1 MSFDADA
8 KSLDARVAQ
17 EVKRY
22 WGYESLRPI
31 QAEAIRAG
39 VAKRDSLVVMPTGG
53 GKSLCYQVPP
63 LVSGKLSVVVSPLIS
78 LMKDQV
84 DGLKSI
90 GYAAEALHSGVT
102 PEERRSIEAGVSQ
115 GKFKLIFVAPERL
128 MTAWFLQLLDRVG
141 VDSFAIDEAHCIS
154 QWGHDFRPEYRQLA
168 VLKERFPGSSI
179 HAYTATATPRVRGDI
194 VAQLGLTEPTV
205 LVGVFDRPN
214 LTYRVLPTQ
223 DLHAQVIEVVRRHE
237 GEATII
243 YCLSRKDTEALAGV
257 LKANGIKAGYY
268 HAGMEPKLRQR
279 TQEEFSDEELDV
291 VVATVAFGMGIDRSN
306 VRCVIHAAM
315 PKTVEGYQQETG
327 RAGRDG
333 LEAECVLFYTPAD
346 VMRWESLITKS
357 SADAPDPEAQIATQ
371 LELLNHM
378 QSFCNSARCR
388 HRALSEYFGQQY
400 PAPKCEA
407 CDVCLNEVEGVE
419 GATVIAQK
427 IMSAVARTGQR
438 FGVGQVVDVLFG
450 SNTEMVR
457 KCRHDE
463 LSVYGLL
470 KDMPKTVIQGFAY
483 QLIDQG
489 LLSRTP
495 GDRPIVTLNDKS
507 LAVMRGKE
515 DVFLIRPREA
525 AASRATRSA
534 EVSWEGVDRGLFESL
549 RELRKRVA
557 QERGVPPFVVF
568 TDVTLREMARVRPST
583 LEGMRRVKGIGERK
597 LADLGERFLEAVTEF
612 CIARQV
618 GMDAGGG
625 GGVRLPE
632 INRVPSR
639 GSAAK
644 GTARE
649 MFEDGASIDEVAAA
663 TGRARSTVGEYL
675 VDFIIETR
683 PVSVEAWVPLAVYE
697 RVVKAASGMEEARLK
712 PIHEA
717 LGGSVAWEEIKV
729 TLAHLAQ
736 Q

>member
-1 MSFDADA
+1 MPSDPVFDA
-8 KSLDARVAQ
+8 LNERVAS

-39 VAKRDSLVVMPTGG
+39 LDKRDSLVVMPTGG

-63 LVSGKLSVVVSPLIS
+63 LVSGKMSVVVSPLIS

-84 DGLKSI
+84 DGLTSI
-90 GYAAEALHSGVT
+90 GYPAAGLHSGIG
-102 PEERRSIEAGVSQ
+102 PEERRAIETGVAQ

-128 MTAWFLQLLDRVG
+128 MTSWFLQLLDRAG
-141 VDSFAIDEAHCIS
+141 VNSFAIDEAHCIS
-154 QWGHDFRPEYRQLA
+154 QWGHDFRPEYRQLSM
-168 VLKERFPGSSI
+168 LKERFAGASI
-179 HAYTATATPRVRGDI
+179 HAYTATATPRVREDI

-223 DLHAQVIEVVRRHE
+223 DLQAQVIEVVRRHQ
-237 GEATII
+237 GEASIV
-243 YCLSRKDTEALAGV
+243 YCLSRKDTETLAAV
-257 LKANGIKAGYY
+257 LKANGIKAAHY
-268 HAGMEPKLRQR
+268 HAGMEPGLRQR

-346 VMRWESLITKS
+346 VMRWESLITRS
-357 SADAPDPEAQIATQ
+357 SEGAQDPEAQIATQ
-371 LELLNHM
+371 VGLLKHM
-378 QSFCNSARCR
+378 QAFCNSAKCR
-388 HRALSEYFGQQY
+388 HRALSEYFGQEY
-400 PAPKCEA
+400 PTPNCEA

-438 FGVGQVVDVLFG
+438 FGVGHVVDVLLG
-450 SNTEMVR
+450 ANTEMVR
-457 KCRHDE
+457 KCGHNE

-470 KDMPKTVIQGFAY
+470 KEMPKTVIQAFTY

-489 LLSRTP
+489 LISRTP
-495 GDRPIVTLNDKS
+495 GDRPTLMLNDAS
-507 LAVMRGKE
+507 LAVMRGKQG
-515 DVFLIRPREA
+515 VFLIRPREA
-525 AASRATRSA
+525 AGRTRVV
-534 EVSWEGVDRGLFESL
+534 EDSWEGVDRALFESL
-549 RELRKRVA
+549 RDLRKRVA

-568 TDVTLREMARVRPST
+568 TDVTLREMARLRPST
-583 LEGMRRVKGIGERK
+583 LEGMRQVKGIGERK
-597 LADLGERFLEAVTEF
+597 LADLGDRFLEAVTEH

-618 GMDAGGG
+618 GMDVGGPAAARG
-625 GGVRLPE
+625 PE
-632 INRVPSR
+632 IQRVARPNATR
-639 GSAAK
+639 E
-644 GTARE
+644 TARK
-649 MFEDGASIDEVAAA
+649 MFGEGATLEEVVQA
-663 TGRARSTVGEYL
+663 TGRARSTVSEYL
-675 VDFIIETR
+675 SQYIIETR
-683 PVSVEAWVPLAVYE
+683 PLSVDIWVAPEVYARIVDVAGSLE
-697 RVVKAASGMEEARLK
+697 EVKLK
-712 PIHEA
+712 PIHEK
-717 LGGSVAWEEIKV
+717 LGGTVSWEEIRV
-729 TLAHLAQ
+729 ALAHMAMQ
-736 Q
+736 G

>member
-1 MSFDADA
+1 MSTEPVFEA
-8 KSLDARVAQ
+8 LDERVAL

-39 VAKRDSLVVMPTGG
+39 LDKRDSLVVMPTGG

-63 LVSGKLSVVVSPLIS
+63 LVSGKMSVVVSPLIS

-84 DGLKSI
+84 DGLTSI
-90 GYAAEALHSGVT
+90 GYPAAGLHSGIG
-102 PEERRSIEAGVSQ
+102 PEERREIEAGVAQ

-128 MTAWFLQLLDRVG
+128 MTAWFLQLLEKAG
-141 VDSFAIDEAHCIS
+141 VNSFAIDEAHCIS
-154 QWGHDFRPEYRQLA
+154 QWGHDFRPEYRQLSM
-168 VLKERFPGSSI
+168 LKERFPGASI
-179 HAYTATATPRVRGDI
+179 HAYTATATPRVREDI
-194 VAQLGLTEPTV
+194 VAQLGLVDPTV

-223 DLHAQVIEVVRRHE
+223 DLQAQVVEAVKRHE
-237 GEATII
+237 GEASIV
-243 YCLSRKDTEALAGV
+243 YCLSRKDTETLAAM
-257 LKANGIKAGYY
+257 LKANGVKAGYY
-268 HAGMEPKLRQR
+268 HAGMPPTLRQK

-357 SADAPDPEAQIATQ
+357 SEGAPDPEAQIATQ

-378 QSFCNSARCR
+378 QRFCNSARCR
-388 HRALSEYFGQQY
+388 HRALSEYFGQEY
-400 PAPKCEA
+400 PAPRCEA

-438 FGVGQVVDVLFG
+438 FGVGHVVDVLMG
-450 SNTEMVR
+450 ANTEMVR
-457 KCRHDE
+457 KCRHEE

-470 KDMPKTVIQGFAY
+470 KSMPKTVIQAYVY

-495 GDRPIVTLNDKS
+495 GDRPTLALNDAS
-507 LAVMRGKE
+507 LAVMRGKQE
-515 DVFLIRPREA
+515 VFLIRPRESA
-525 AASRATRSA
+525 AKARTRTA
-534 EVSWEGVDRGLFESL
+534 EDSWEGVDRGLFESL

-568 TDVTLREMARVRPST
+568 TDVTLREMARLRPST

-597 LADLGERFLEAVTEF
+597 LADLGERFQEAVTEY
-612 CIARQV
+612 CISKQV
-618 GMDAGGG
+618 GMDVGGAAGGR
-625 GGVRLPE
+625 VME
-632 INRVPSR
+632 IQRVARPN
-639 GSAAK
+639 AVK
-644 GTARE
+644 ETARR
-649 MFEDGASIDEVAAA
+649 MFGEGATLEEVVQA
-663 TGRARSTVGEYL
+663 TGRARSTVSEYL
-675 VDFIIETR
+675 AQFITETR
-683 PVSVEAWVPLAVYE
+683 PVSVDVWVAPEVYARIADVAGTLE
-697 RVVKAASGMEEARLK
+697 EVKLK
-712 PIHEA
+712 PIYEK
-717 LGGSVAWEEIKV
+717 LGGTVSWEEIRV
-729 TLAHLAQ
+729 TLTHMGTV
-736 Q
+736 